1 VLVYLGVFLVLSV
14 SALSVQGRAQKSFLI
29 FFAIFLLWFMG
40 ARNQVGCDWWGY
52 LHRFAITQ
60 LDQRI
65 SALIKNFDEPG
76 FWLLTKFV
84 RENDLSYMWLNMFAS
99 MIMLT
104 CFVVFCRAHRDSL
117 MILALLFPVVIVQLA
132 MSGIRQ
138 GLAVGFLMV
147 ASVAW
152 MRGSRLRTAF
162 WIAVGA
168 QFHTSVIMFL
178 PIAALA
184 GREVTTKW
192 LFGSAVVL
200 GPVAVML
207 LGDRF
212 ETYSDRYLDNSDITS
227 SGALI
232 RYVLLLIP
240 AIFFLQYRR
249 RLQSAFPDSFELM
262 RLTTAITFSLI
273 PVAIFSSILL
283 HRVIYYVMPLSILT
297 FVALARV
304 AFPSLNRGLVFALP
318 VLVYGSYQTL
328 WFLSSRH
335 ANSCY
340 LPYQNFW
347 GLS

>member
-1 VLVYLGVFLVLSV
+1 VFLVLSV
-14 SALSVQGRAQKSFLI
+14 SALSVQERAQKSFLI
-29 FFAIFLLWFMG
+29 FFAVFLLWFMG

-60 LDQRI
+60 LDQPI
-65 SALIKNFDEPG
+65 SALINDFDEPG

-99 MIMLT
+99 VIMVI

-117 MILALLFPVVIVQLA
+117 MILALLFPVVIVQLS

-152 MRGSRLRTAF
+152 MRGSKLWTAI

-184 GREVTTKW
+184 GRKVTTKW
-192 LFGSAVVL
+192 LFGSAVIL

-212 ETYSDRYLDNSDITS
+212 ETYSDRYLENSDITS
-227 SGALI
+227 GGALI
-232 RYVLLLIP
+232 RYVLMLIP
-240 AIFFLQYRR
+240 AIYFLKYRS
-249 RLQSAFPDSFELM
+249 RLQSVFPESFELM

-273 PVAIFSSILL
+273 PVAVFSSILL

-304 AFPSLNRGLVFALP
+304 AFPRANRGVVFALP
-318 VLVYGSYQTL
+318 VLVYGFYQLL
-328 WFLSSRH
+328 WFLSSKH

-340 LPYQNFW
+340 LPYSNSW
-347 GLS
+347 GLSSLL